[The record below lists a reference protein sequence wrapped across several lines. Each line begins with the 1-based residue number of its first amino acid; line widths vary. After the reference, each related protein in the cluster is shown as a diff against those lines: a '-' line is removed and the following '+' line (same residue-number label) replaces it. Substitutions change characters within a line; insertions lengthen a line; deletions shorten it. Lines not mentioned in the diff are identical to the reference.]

1 MDENETQKVERRD
14 EKIMTSKDT
23 YNEIIINCFRYLGI
37 NSLYEAE
44 ILTLKEYQVRMKAYQ
59 LKKIDKEFDMHYQ
72 AWVNNQVK
80 AAKEMGKKSVPV
92 YKKFKDFYDYEARM
106 KEIHDPGRY
115 KLTNRMRR
123 LAKLATRANG
133 KEGDDG

>member
-1 MDENETQKVERRD
+1 MDEGKNQEDRKSD
-14 EKIMTSKDT
+14 EKIMTSEDT

-59 LKKIDKEFDMHYQ
+59 LKRVDKEFEMHHQ
-72 AWVNNQVK
+72 AWINNQVK
-80 AAKEMGKKSVPV
+80 ATKEVGKKPVPI
-92 YKKFKDFYDYEARM
+92 YKTFKEFYDYEAQV
-106 KEIHDPGRY
+106 KEIHNPGSY
-115 KLTNRMRR
+115 KLSKRLRR